1 MQLYF
6 ILCLKTLTFFQEYGF
21 IRTLTL
27 TKKGLIMENESIEK
41 AEAATYRKIIQYLR
55 DAKDVQNIDL
65 MNLAG
70 FCRNCISKWYMASA
84 KEEGRY

>member
-1 MQLYF
+1 
-6 ILCLKTLTFFQEYGF
+6 
-21 IRTLTL
+21 
-27 TKKGLIMENESIEK
+27 MENESIEK

-55 DAKDVQNIDL
+55 DAKDVQNIEL

-84 KEEGRY
+84 KEEGIDINYEEARKAVYGMSYIEWKEKYQK